1 MKQPICLPIIENV
14 EIKMEAFNNKLQ
26 YYIPSSD
33 YRHIGFSFSVI
44 VFEFDCIFKFSVY
57 VPGFSYHF

>member
-33 YRHIGFSFSVI
+33 YSHIGFSFSVI
-44 VFEFDCIFKFSVY
+44 ENVACSSNLLLKYF
-57 VPGFSYHF
+57 

>member
-14 EIKMEAFNNKLQ
+14 EIKMQAFNNKLQ

-33 YRHIGFSFSVI
+33 YSHIGFSFSVI
-44 VFEFDCIFKFSVY
+44 ENVACSSNLLLKYF
-57 VPGFSYHF
+57 